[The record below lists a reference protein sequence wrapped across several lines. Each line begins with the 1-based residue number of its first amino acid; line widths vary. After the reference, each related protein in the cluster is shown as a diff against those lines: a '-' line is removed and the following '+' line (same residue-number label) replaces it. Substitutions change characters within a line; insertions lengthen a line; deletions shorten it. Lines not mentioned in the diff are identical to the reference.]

1 MARLNMT
8 RRTFAKMAVV
18 SAAAISVA
26 AATQPAALAELP
38 PIGGKTEGD
47 VKVVRSC
54 CRACGKNECGV
65 YITVKDGR
73 AIKVEGDADTAFHS
87 MGNCCT
93 KSQSSLQAAYHPD
106 RLYHPMKRTNPKT
119 DSDPG
124 WQRIT
129 WDEALDT
136 CVAKMGELKDKYGGA
151 SMAFMGGTSRI
162 YAMSGMSAMA
172 YLYDSPNIVSPV
184 QVCKGPRNY
193 VTGATVGPDLYFVEN
208 VWGNRKCFVQWGSG
222 IEVSNYDDAGRV
234 AVDDAHRAE
243 TYINVDPRMSNL
255 AKEATIICPCAPAPT
270 APSSWPG

>member
-1 MARLNMT
+1 MKALNLS
-8 RRTFAKMAVV
+8 RRSFVKLAAVT
-18 SAAAISVA
+18 
-26 AATQPAALAELP
+26 AATASVTAATSSGAALAESRVAE
-38 PIGGKTEGD
+38 GGTSG
-47 VKVVRSC
+47 VKRIRTG
-54 CRACGKNECGV
+54 CRGCGKYECGV
-65 YITVKDGR
+65 FVTVKDGR
-73 AIKVEGDADTAFHS
+73 AVKIEGDTSYVGS
-87 MGNCCT
+87 MGNCCC
-93 KSQSSLQAAYHPD
+93 KSQSSIQACYHPD
-106 RLYHPMKRTNPKT
+106 RLKYPLKRTNPKGE
-119 DSDPG
+119 DPG

-234 AVDDAHRAE
+234 AVDDAHRAKP
-243 TYINVDPRMSNL
+243 TLMSTLACRTWQRRPR
-255 AKEATIICPCAPAPT
+255 IICPCAPAPT